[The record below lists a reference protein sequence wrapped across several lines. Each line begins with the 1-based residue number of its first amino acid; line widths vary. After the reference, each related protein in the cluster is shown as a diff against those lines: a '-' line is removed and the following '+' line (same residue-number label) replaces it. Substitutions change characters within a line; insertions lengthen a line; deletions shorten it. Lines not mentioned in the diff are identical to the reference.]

1 MDQAS
6 DVTLLLLD
14 IKNGDPRAIEALIP
28 IVYDELRRLAAH
40 YLRDERAAMTL
51 QPTALVHEA
60 YMRLVAQNM
69 PDWECRSHFF
79 GVAAHLLPS
88 IAASVAI
95 ERTRSR

>member
-51 QPTALVHEA
+51 QPRTCPTGSAG
-60 YMRLVAQNM
+60 RI
-69 PDWECRSHFF
+69 S
-79 GVAAHLLPS
+79 S
-88 IAASVAI
+88 ASQRI
-95 ERTRSR
+95 